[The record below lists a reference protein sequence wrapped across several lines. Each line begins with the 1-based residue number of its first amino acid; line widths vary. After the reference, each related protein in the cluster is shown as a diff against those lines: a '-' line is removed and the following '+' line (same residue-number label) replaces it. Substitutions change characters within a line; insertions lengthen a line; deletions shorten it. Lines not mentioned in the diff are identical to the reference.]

1 MTNVL
6 IVDDEK
12 IEREGLKYLLS
23 REEGERTVFEAAN
36 GKQALQVLR
45 SEDIQLLLTDIK
57 MPHMTGLELS
67 KKAKEEN
74 PNLQIIIFSGFSDF
88 TFAQEAIRYG
98 VTEYILKPVNPDD
111 FHKVLERAESE
122 ISKRRKKKAARSKRK
137 TSFSSIFSRAIS
149 TPAKRDPAKSRRTH

>member
-74 PNLQIIIFSGFSDF
+74 PNLQIIIFSGFSELHLC
-88 TFAQEAIRYG
+88 AG
-98 VTEYILKPVNPDD
+98 G
-111 FHKVLERAESE
+111 
-122 ISKRRKKKAARSKRK
+122 
-137 TSFSSIFSRAIS
+137 
-149 TPAKRDPAKSRRTH
+149 DPLRCDRIHPQTGKSG

>member
-45 SEDIQLLLTDIK
+45 SEDIQR
-57 MPHMTGLELS
+57 
-67 KKAKEEN
+67 
-74 PNLQIIIFSGFSDF
+74 LQRLHLCAG
-88 TFAQEAIRYG
+88 G
-98 VTEYILKPVNPDD
+98 
-111 FHKVLERAESE
+111 
-122 ISKRRKKKAARSKRK
+122 
-137 TSFSSIFSRAIS
+137 
-149 TPAKRDPAKSRRTH
+149 DPLRCD